1 MGGARRA
8 VALLTPEGPNSGVF
22 GCIEESMD
30 EGLSRL
36 EARVD
41 ALASSLEEIEVRL
54 RALEDRISPNSEET
68 GSPGGEERRPEVIAG
83 ASKSESSQAIPILS
97 LGGQTCLVLG
107 GAYLLR
113 AMTDMAVLPTQLGLM
128 VGLGY
133 AVGWLFFADFFAR
146 RGKRLGATFFGT
158 SAVIIAYPLV
168 SEAVTTFGAVNDL
181 GSSIALC
188 VITAIA
194 LGVAW
199 RRDLPVLAWLT
210 ILATIATVFV
220 LVIATHRMVPFAV
233 VLLLLGGGAVWLT
246 YSRDWIG
253 LGWLPAIAVDL
264 LISAMIHLASRPYGI
279 PESYPDVSVAVVM
292 TVAFGLLFVYL
303 ASFAVQTLLRNRDV
317 SVFEMVQTA
326 AVLVVGFGGAVQVAE
341 ASGSGST
348 VLGAGALVLAFAYY
362 IVTFTFSDLRWG
374 YGKNHL
380 FYVWL
385 AFILVLTGCYLV
397 TNGLPLL
404 LAWCVLS
411 IVAAVLG
418 TRYYQPALYYQSA
431 AYAVAAAILAVE
443 IPGGLITFAVE
454 IFTSPADQPWP
465 QITIPSLVIIVA
477 TTVVSYVVLAVSKA
491 DPEHNWRIRI
501 PRFVV
506 VLLAALGIG
515 AVAVLVLTRALG
527 SAPPEA
533 DAAVVAA
540 VRTGVVASAAVVLAA
555 LSRIPACLDLRWLV
569 YLLFVLGGLK
579 LALEDLPEG
588 RPATLFVAFAL
599 YGIAL
604 IFAPRLARS
613 GQYRRK
619 APLESQEP

>member
-1 MGGARRA
+1 MN
-8 VALLTPEGPNSGVF
+8 E
-22 GCIEESMD
+22 D
-30 EGLSRL
+30 LSKL

-41 ALASSLEEIEVRL
+41 ALASSLEEIEARL
-54 RALEDRISPNSEET
+54 RALEIRISPNSSQI
-68 GSPGGEERRPEVIAG
+68 GSPAEKERQPEVMVG
-83 ASKSESSQAIPILS
+83 APISESSQAIPILS

-133 AVGWLFFADFFAR
+133 AVGWLFFADFLAHN
-146 RGKRLGATFFGT
+146 GKRLGATFFGT
-158 SAVIIAYPLV
+158 SSIIIAYPLV
-168 SEAVTTFGAVNDL
+168 SEAVTTFGAVSDL
-181 GSSIALC
+181 GSAVALG

-210 ILATIATVFV
+210 TLAAIATAFI

-246 YSRDWIG
+246 HSRDWIG

-264 LISAMIHLASRPYGI
+264 LISAMIHLASRPHGI

-303 ASFAVQTLLRNRDV
+303 MSFAVQTLLRNRDV
-317 SVFEMVQTA
+317 RVFEMVQTA

-341 ASGSGST
+341 ASGNGST

-362 IVTFTFSDLRWG
+362 IVTFTFSELRWG

-385 AFILVLTGCYLV
+385 AFILVLAGCYLV

-404 LAWCVLS
+404 LTWCALS
-411 IVAAVLG
+411 IVAAMLG

-443 IPGGLITFAVE
+443 ISGGLIIFAIEV
-454 IFTSPADQPWP
+454 FTSPADQPWP

-477 TTVVSYVVLAVSKA
+477 TTVVSYVILAMSKA
-491 DPEHNWRIRI
+491 DPEHTWRIRI
-501 PRFVV
+501 PRFIVI
-506 VLLAALGIG
+506 LLAALGIG
-515 AVAVLVLTRALG
+515 AVAVLVLARALG
-527 SAPPEA
+527 SVPPEA
-533 DAAVVAA
+533 DAAVMAA
-540 VRTGVVASAAVVLAA
+540 VRTGVIASAVVVLAA
-555 LSRIPACLDLRWLV
+555 LSRIPACLDLRWLM

-613 GQYRRK
+613 GQYRGK
-619 APLESQEP
+619 TPLESQKA

>member
-1 MGGARRA
+1 
-8 VALLTPEGPNSGVF
+8 
-22 GCIEESMD
+22 MD
-30 EGLSRL
+30 EGLSKLETRL
-36 EARVD
+36 D
-41 ALASSLEEIEVRL
+41 ALASSLEEIEARL
-54 RALEDRISPNSEET
+54 RALENRISPNSGQT
-68 GSPGGEERRPEVIAG
+68 GTPAGEEYQPEVIGG
-83 ASKSESSQAIPILS
+83 APLSESSQAIPILS

-133 AVGWLFFADFFAR
+133 AVGWLFFADFLAR
-146 RGKRLGATFFGT
+146 SGKRLGATFFGT
-158 SAVIIAYPLV
+158 SSVIIAYPLV
-168 SEAVTTFGAVNDL
+168 SEAVTTFDAVNDL
-181 GSSIALC
+181 GSAVALC

-210 ILATIATVFV
+210 TLAAIVTAFI
-220 LVIATHRMVPFAV
+220 LVIATHRMVPFAMA
-233 VLLLLGGGAVWLT
+233 LLLLGGITVWIT
-246 YSRDWIG
+246 YSRDWVG
-253 LGWLPAIAVDL
+253 FGWLPAVAIDL
-264 LISAMIHLASRPYGI
+264 LISAMIHLGSRPHGI

-292 TVAFGLLFVYL
+292 TAALGLIFVYL
-303 ASFAVQTLLRNRDV
+303 ASFAVQTLIRKRDV

-326 AVLVVGFGGAVQVAE
+326 AVMVVGFGGAVHVAE
-341 ASGSGST
+341 VSGIGSI

-362 IVTFTFSDLRWG
+362 IVTFTFAERRWG

-385 AFILVLTGCYLV
+385 AFILIVAGCYLV

-404 LAWCVLS
+404 MTWCALS
-411 IVAAVLG
+411 IVSAVLG

-431 AYAVAAAILAVE
+431 AYVVTAAILAVE

-454 IFTSPADQPWP
+454 VFTSPADQPWP
-465 QITIPSLVIIVA
+465 QITIPSLIIVA
-477 TTVVSYVVLAVSKA
+477 TTVVSYVILAVSKE
-491 DPEHNWRIRI
+491 DPEHTWRIRI

-506 VLLAALGIG
+506 ILLAALGSG
-515 AVAVLVLTRALG
+515 AVAVLVLARALG
-527 SAPPEA
+527 NAPPEA
-533 DAAVVAA
+533 DTAVVAA

-555 LSRIPACLDLRWLV
+555 LSRIPACRDLRWLV
-569 YLLFVLGGLK
+569 YLLLLLGGLK

-588 RPATLFVAFAL
+588 RPVTLFVAFAF

-613 GQYRRK
+613 GQYRGK
-619 APLESQEP
+619 TPLESQET